1 MVEENRD
8 IDESLA
14 DYLGKAVILVVELQL
29 NADAGWTGQLD
40 FLRDLPASAEGVVG
54 EVGDFVDLGANAQF

>member
-1 MVEENRD
+1 MVEENRH

-29 NADAGWTGQLD
+29 NADAG
-40 FLRDLPASAEGVVG
+40 
-54 EVGDFVDLGANAQF
+54 